1 MANTIRIKR
10 RSASG
15 ASGAPSSLKNG
26 ELAYSEKDKILY
38 YGFGDDGSGN
48 ATSIPGIGGE
58 GSFAKNDLSNITN
71 QALNTVFA
79 GPATGS
85 AGAPTFRSL
94 VTADLAASIVGTTQ
108 IANAAVTDAKLAT
121 DAVTTIKI
129 ANDAV
134 TTVKIADANVTTA
147 KIADGNVTTAKLADN
162 SVSNAKLA
170 DVSTSTIKGRHTTG
184 TGDPEDL
191 TGGQVRDI
199 ALGTTNG
206 NATTNTVFA
215 GPNGTTGTPTF
226 RSLVAADIPSLT
238 ASKISN
244 FDTQVR
250 TSRLDQ
256 MAAPTAAVDF
266 NNQRITGVGAPTE
279 ATDAATK
286 GYVDSAVQGLDPKG
300 GVKAAT
306 TANITLSG
314 TQTIDGVAVVAGDRV
329 LVKNQSTASQN
340 GIYVV
345 AAGAWSRASDM
356 DTWDE
361 VPSAFV
367 FVEQGTTNADSGW
380 LCTADSGGT
389 IGTTAI
395 AWSQFTGAGQ
405 ITAGAGLTKTGNV
418 LDVGGTANRITVTAD
433 AVDIASNY
441 AGQNT
446 ITTLGTVTTGT
457 WQGTV
462 VGVTYGG
469 TGGNTSE
476 QARTNLGLVIGTD
489 VQAYDAELQAIAGLS
504 SAADRLPYFTGV
516 GTAALATFTSFGR
529 QLLDDNNAGEA
540 RSTLG
545 LGTIATQNANNV
557 SITGGTID
565 GVTIDGGT
573 Y

>member
-15 ASGAPSSLKNG
+15 ASGAPSGLKNG

-48 ATSIPGIGGE
+48 ATSVPGIAGE
-58 GSFAKNDLSNITN
+58 GSFSKTDLSNVTS
-71 QALNTVFA
+71 QAVNTVFA
-79 GPATGS
+79 GPGTGS

-94 VTADLAASIVGTTQ
+94 VTADLAASIIGTTQ
-108 IANAAVTDAKLAT
+108 IANSAVTEAKLAT
-121 DAVTTIKI
+121 DAVTSVKI

-134 TTVKIADANVTTA
+134 TTAKIADANVTTA
-147 KIADGNVTTAKLADN
+147 KIADGNVTTAKLSDD

-170 DVSTSTIKGRHTTG
+170 NVSTSTIKGRHTAG

-206 NATTNTVFA
+206 NALTNTVFS

-226 RSLVAADIPSLT
+226 RSLVAADIPTLT
-238 ASKISN
+238 AAKISD

-266 NNQRITGVGAPTE
+266 NGQRVSGVGAPTE

-286 GYVDSAVQGLDPKG
+286 GYVDSAVQGLDPKAS
-300 GVKAAT
+300 VKVAT

-314 TQTIDGVAVVAGDRV
+314 TQTIDGVAVVASDRV

-345 AAGAWSRASDM
+345 ASGSWSRASDM
-356 DTWDE
+356 NVWDE

-380 LCTADSGGT
+380 LCTADAGGT
-389 IGTTAI
+389 LDTTSVP
-395 AWSQFTGAGQ
+395 WSQFTGAGQ

-418 LDVGGTANRITVTAD
+418 LDVGGTANRITVDAD
-433 AVDIASNY
+433 SIDIASNY

-457 WQGTV
+457 WNATAIAIA
-462 VGVTYGG
+462 YGG
-469 TGGNTSE
+469 TGGTTAE
-476 QARTNLGLVIGTD
+476 QARTNLGLVLGTD
-489 VQAYDAELQAIAGLS
+489 VQAYDAELAAIAGLS
-504 SAADRLPYFTGV
+504 SAADRLPYFTGA
-516 GTAALATFTSFGR
+516 GTAALATFTTFGR
-529 QLLDDNNAGEA
+529 SLVDDVDAAGG
-540 RSTLG
+540 RTTLG

-557 SITGGTID
+557 SITGGSID